1 MKSSY
6 YIRQFQKYWY
16 LILLSVILAGV
27 CTIIASPGI
36 MYADSYGRV
45 DFAYTITD
53 CIKKALT
60 GQRAAITA
68 KSWLTVTPSFFIAI
82 SRWLTG
88 DIVLYTFVQ
97 ACLFFLSS
105 FLLIRR
111 FHSPYKVLQY
121 VLMAI
126 NPLFYAVSVYYEA
139 GIGCVTG
146 IVILILFLSTVDKC
160 VTRFDIVFGWLMI
173 VAASFI
179 TFGYR
184 ANAFTIIPV
193 LVVFIFLASGKQVI
207 QKICL
212 MVAIVVGLLGTA
224 ILPRILNI
232 DTMSSY
238 STGFVWEM
246 FTTIQNMDS
255 EKQKE
260 YVDYLDEIGGTG
272 STEEAIALSSVSTV
286 NSFLGCSNFDMLTL
300 SEEGNGKAAI
310 SKYFELWKREPVACL
325 RTKWEFV
332 RKTLGIGEPINCWEY
347 GYNIYDRMEGLGFRD
362 WKPREV
368 FVNSYLLFHQ
378 YIAVLRYPWIV
389 FTVTALLVGW
399 SWIRKYQSRQLY
411 LFILGIAIFY
421 YGAFLINTQSF
432 ELRYFYPSLY
442 LIIIMDM
449 AIFMTWLGKKC
460 SYEGNI

>member
-6 YIRQFQKYWY
+6 YIRQFQKHWH
-16 LILLSVILAGV
+16 LILISVILAGV

-53 CIKKALT
+53 CIKKFLT
-60 GQRAAITA
+60 GQRAAIAA

-88 DIVLYTFVQ
+88 DIVLYTLVQ
-97 ACLFFLSS
+97 AYLFFLSS

-111 FHSPYKVLQY
+111 FCSPYKGLQY
-121 VLMAI
+121 VLMII
-126 NPLFYAVSVYYEA
+126 NPLFYGVSVYYEA

-146 IVILILFLSTVDKC
+146 IVLLILFLSTVDKC
-160 VTRFDIVFGWLMI
+160 VTHFDIVFGWFMI
-173 VAASFI
+173 ASSSFI

-184 ANAFTIIPV
+184 ANAFTIIPI
-193 LVVFIFLASGKQVI
+193 LIAFIIFATDHQI
-207 QKICL
+207 MRKICL
-212 MVAIVVGLLGTA
+212 IVAIMVGLLGTV
-224 ILPRILNI
+224 ILPRVLKI

-260 YVDYLDEIGGTG
+260 YVDYLDEIGGKG
-272 STEEAIALSSVSTV
+272 STEEAVRLSSVSTV

-300 SEEGNGKAAI
+300 SEEGNGATAI
-310 SKYFELWKREPVACL
+310 SKYFELWKKEPVACL
-325 RTKWEFV
+325 QTKWEFI
-332 RKTLGIGEPINCWEY
+332 RKTLGIGAPINCWEY
-347 GYNIYDRMEGLGFRD
+347 GYNIYDRMEVLGFHD
-362 WKPREV
+362 WKPREW
-368 FVNSYLLFHQ
+368 FVNSYLVFHRH
-378 YIAVLRYPWIV
+378 ITVLRYPWII
-389 FTVTALLVGW
+389 FAVTTLLVVW
-399 SWIRKYQSRQLY
+399 SWIRKYESRQLC
-411 LFILGIAIFY
+411 LFILGIAVFY

-442 LIIIMDM
+442 LMIMIDM